1 MKKDKIKTAHWLL
14 GQWELSLMAERLL
27 KHGKKANDSTYNGQV
42 YFMKGTDTI
51 HTEKILLQQV
61 EDELS
66 YNTAIKGQNDDEPVS
81 FILTDRNETQLVLKI
96 ESITIQKI
104 SYTQISKTVW

>member
-1 MKKDKIKTAHWLL
+1 MNPIKMKKIKSKQRI
-14 GQWELSLMAERLL
+14 GSYRQWEAQSDGNEL
-27 KHGKKANDSTYNGQV
+27 KHGKKANDSTYNGQA

-51 HTEKILLQQV
+51 HTEKILQQV

-81 FILTDRNETQLVLKI
+81 FILTDRNETQLF
-96 ESITIQKI
+96 
-104 SYTQISKTVW
+104 